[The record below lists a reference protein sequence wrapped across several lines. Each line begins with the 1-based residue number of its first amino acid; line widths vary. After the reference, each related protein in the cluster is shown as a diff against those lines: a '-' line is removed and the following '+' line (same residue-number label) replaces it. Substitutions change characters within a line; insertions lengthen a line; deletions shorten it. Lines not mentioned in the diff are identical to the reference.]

1 MQNNRAAILTF
12 PVQHS
17 VFISPDQSEI
27 EQIDEIELTPHIQIQ
42 ETVDEVIVSGY
53 LKLEG
58 KYVGKPPKF
67 PDIPSNEKEMPV
79 TGYVDSVVFNPFAM
93 NPDDFEE
100 ESERT
105 TFIEKIPVHICIARS
120 KIEDIEQMY
129 ASILS
134 FDYEIQSTR
143 KLSIIAELALNGVK
157 NAGFASSATE
167 ETKLLQT
174 KFEYVASHQE
184 AEETQESE
192 ASSRPA
198 DDKGEED
205 STQSEA
211 TPAIFIPK
219 EEQAIAETDK
229 EDDVVQETDAAAP
242 PQPTIQSVKM
252 EEGRKDEEITE
263 PSVEA
268 KMMKEQPVQA
278 EAVKAEEQPVQ
289 AEAVKAEE
297 QPVQAEAVK
306 AEEQPV
312 QAEAVK
318 AEEQPVQA
326 EAVKAEEQPIQAEA
340 VKAEEQPV
348 QAEAAKTEEQS
359 VQAEAVEKTIQANG
373 TEEEARSHTPETKQQ
388 ETDVQST
395 ETEAELTEESASVTV
410 PDVQSKAHDE
420 CNEEKENRAEERE
433 EAKVSITLK
442 GTKRDPV
449 TVTTPFLSSYGQRG
463 ENEAIERSAEEEE
476 AVEEVR
482 DEEEAPGEE
491 EETLEEDKKGS
502 AFYLMSFMKQKEEK
516 FTRLK
521 MCIAQQDETL
531 EEIAEKYNVSVI
543 DIAQANGLHS
553 SATVAKG
560 QVLYIPVKA

>member
-268 KMMKEQPVQA
+268 KMMKEQPIQA

-297 QPVQAEAVK
+297 QPVQAEAAK
-306 AEEQPV
+306 AEEQP
-312 QAEAVK
+312 
-318 AEEQPVQA
+318 
-326 EAVKAEEQPIQAEA
+326 
-340 VKAEEQPV
+340 
-348 QAEAAKTEEQS
+348 